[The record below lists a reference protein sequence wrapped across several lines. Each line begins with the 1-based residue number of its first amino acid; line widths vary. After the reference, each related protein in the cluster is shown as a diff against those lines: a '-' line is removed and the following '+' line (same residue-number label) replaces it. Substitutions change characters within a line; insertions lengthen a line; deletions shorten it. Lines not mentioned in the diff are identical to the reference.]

1 MMTLLDRS
9 LKKRIIA
16 FILIFGSIII
26 SIFIHGNEIA
36 TFLVFLMLIPV
47 FAIFRFD
54 GRIPLGYAIFLLIIA
69 GILTFIKQGDLVDRL
84 VIFSYWLLTV
94 GISILLIDWFRGKS
108 VN

>member
-69 GILTFIKQGDLVDRL
+69 GILTFIKQGDLVDQL

-108 VN
+108 VK